1 MARNIKKSIETY
13 NKKYLNSKNN
23 PTGKGLF
30 AISDYAQIKETAEE
44 NNGDIYD
51 IIDAALKA
59 GFIVGYNQAKKDL
72 KQSSC

>member
-30 AISDYAQIKETAEE
+30 AISDYAQIKEIAEE